1 MTVQPGR
8 EDHLIVLM
16 DNMQLLVTPF
26 SSDRPGED
34 TTFTH
39 LVSSFHYGTIHG
51 MDVAQRKALLATC
64 GSDKTIRVWNYIDNT
79 LEVSET
85 FKEESFSVAFHPS
98 GFNLV
103 VGFADRLRIM
113 NVFSKSIVAYK
124 EIPIKACR
132 EVRFSHGGHLFAA
145 ANGHII

>member
-1 MTVQPGR
+1 
-8 EDHLIVLM
+8 
-16 DNMQLLVTPF
+16 MQLYITPF

-34 TTFTH
+34 TNFSH
-39 LVSSFHYGTIHG
+39 LVSSFHYGNING
-51 MDVAQRKALLATC
+51 MDVAQRKSLLATC
-64 GSDKTIRVWNYIDNT
+64 GNDKTVRVWNYLDNT